1 MLTLFFPHSLTESK
15 LCVLVLHLQHKA
27 HGVCSKVITDTFD
40 FGCVC
45 VCLLLVFF
53 FFFDTVLV
61 KSFRLCKT
69 IISIKFH

>member
-27 HGVCSKVITDTFD
+27 HGVCSKVIMTRLILD
-40 FGCVC
+40 VC
-45 VCLLLVFF
+45 VCFFVVVVVVFV
-53 FFFDTVLV
+53 DTVLM